1 MFSKNIYYSVTM
13 SELWGVLRPKS
24 NLEMSP
30 FFAEKLTYWW
40 LGYLPDEM
48 NGMQSET
55 VERNFP
61 HLHNNGP

>member
-1 MFSKNIYYSVTM
+1 MCLKKYILFSHYVWAVGGSSTKF
-13 SELWGVLRPKS
+13 

-40 LGYLPDEM
+40 LGYLPDKM